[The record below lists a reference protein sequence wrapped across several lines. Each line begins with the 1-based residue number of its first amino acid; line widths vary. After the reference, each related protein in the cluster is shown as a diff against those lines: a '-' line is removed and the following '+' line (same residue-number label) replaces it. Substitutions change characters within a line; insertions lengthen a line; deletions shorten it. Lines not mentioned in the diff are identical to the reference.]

1 MPLHSP
7 SCSARARDRT
17 RAGSGD
23 SQARMARFY
32 EQLREA
38 SNMLGDLH
46 THGRRP
52 SLGCPS
58 PRAEACSL
66 EPKTV
71 LQRSK
76 YSFCDADMWCA
87 MIKGYVESGDSWK
100 AVNGETANRWQE
112 AKMQNKELKTAR
124 IREEEVHAELQRS
137 VAEAFE
143 EAREAASMCS
153 RQLDLLHSQ
162 QDVSDAEM
170 GQHAGEGEDLD
181 LCPPWANGPHG
192 EAAEEAARGTDEL
205 SRIMSLREQ
214 ESEKRHRL
222 AEEVRRLE
230 MELDRGKRRSE
241 ECENQHKQEL
251 DGADSLEKISKAQS
265 ELGFPDIT
273 FQDVCQ
279 LDETSRSTV
288 ILTGNAGASTDE
300 AVRSLTVEFAKN
312 GHLTRATPHPT
323 LGLERDAAEAVSND
337 DLPSLLT
344 KVWHR
349 VCDGKRRRHSRGG
362 A

>member
-1 MPLHSP
+1 
-7 SCSARARDRT
+7 
-17 RAGSGD
+17 
-23 SQARMARFY
+23 MARYY

-38 SNMLGDLH
+38 SNVLGDLH

-100 AVNGETANRWQE
+100 AVDGETANRWQE
-112 AKMQNKELKTAR
+112 TKHQNKELKTAR
-124 IREEEVHAELQRS
+124 IREEEVHAELHKS
-137 VAEAFE
+137 VAEAYD
-143 EAREAASMCS
+143 EARDAASMCS

-162 QDVSDAEM
+162 QDVSDGGELS
-170 GQHAGEGEDLD
+170 QHAGEGEDLD

-192 EAAEEAARGTDEL
+192 EAAAEADRGTDEL
-205 SRIMSLREQ
+205 SRVMSLRGR
-214 ESEKRHRL
+214 ESDKRGRL
-222 AEEVRRLE
+222 TDELQRLE
-230 MELDRGKRRSE
+230 MELHRAQRRTQD
-241 ECENQHKQEL
+241 CENQHKQEF
-251 DGADSLEKISKAQS
+251 DRANSLEQISKAQC

-273 FQDVCQ
+273 FRDSCQ

-288 ILTGNAGASTDE
+288 VLCGSAGESTDE
-300 AVRSLTVEFAKN
+300 AVRSVTVEFAKN
-312 GHLTRATPHPT
+312 GRLTRAVPNPA
-323 LGLERDAAEAVSND
+323 LGLEPDAAEAVKND

-344 KVWHR
+344 MVWHR
-349 VCDGKRRRHSRGG
+349 VCDGKRRKHSRGG